1 MNLNTWTELSEISQW
16 SCKGNPCKCNGWYS
30 FISSI
35 CLYLYNL
42 TVVLSFLDV
51 TYCTSATFDVA
62 MFCAMY
68 VGDAQCKTREPSSAT
83 NNSHAWPQ
91 TGPSV
96 VKLWSPE
103 QQSKEMMMMM
113 IKQACISSQ
122 GRFSLELN
130 LKKKIANPWPLIFID
145 LCMA

>member
-1 MNLNTWTELSEISQW
+1 MDDTH
-16 SCKGNPCKCNGWYS
+16 
-30 FISSI
+30 ISSI

-42 TVVLSFLDV
+42 IIVLSFLGV
-51 TYCTSATFDVA
+51 IYCTSATFDVA
-62 MFCAMY
+62 MFCAMH

-103 QQSKEMMMMM
+103 QQSKEDDDDDDDDKTSM
-113 IKQACISSQ
+113 CIIT
-122 GRFSLELN
+122 GMLFIGT
-130 LKKKIANPWPLIFID
+130 KI
-145 LCMA
+145 